1 MRHDKPSADRRAR
14 RLAHGNAVGKCINIP
29 SAVGAT
35 LIPLDYRTKLWALWL
50 AFAAKRRSCRMRSA
64 GWTTTLI
71 VDTTAV
77 DMVVVGCRS
86 GNQNQLIPMDGE
98 EFFLATRLCRLQRK
112 CVEQKCCGSL
122 HPHTGYPSQEDGFQ
136 VRN

>member
-1 MRHDKPSADRRAR
+1 
-14 RLAHGNAVGKCINIP
+14 
-29 SAVGAT
+29 
-35 LIPLDYRTKLWALWL
+35 
-50 AFAAKRRSCRMRSA
+50 MRSA

-86 GNQNQLIPMDGE
+86 GNQNQLIPMDEE

-112 CVEQKCCGSL
+112 CVEQGCCGSL